1 MNDDSL
7 KHLEPEDFARTPF
20 WVWLL
25 VVIALVA
32 LAALSPALHLSAAI
46 QWAAVGVG
54 ATLLILIV
62 LSLSSRLKQARM
74 RIVDQSAHVMPAEE
88 PLTGSNALA
97 ANTVVSTASAGLSEM
112 QSELERLRNAERE
125 LLAAKQNAEA
135 AMMAK
140 GEFLATMSHEI
151 RTPLN
156 GIIPL
161 LDLVMSTKLAPDQRE
176 YISTAFSS
184 AKQLLSIVDDILDFS
199 KLDAQKLELETVGLN
214 LKDIVDN
221 VTRLMT
227 KNAESKGLKFS
238 AVIDANVRLAGRG
251 DPTRLRQVLTNL
263 VSNSIKFTERG
274 SVAVQVSKRNET
286 RTHTELLFVVKDSGI
301 GISPEAQ
308 LKLFKEFSQADT
320 STTRTFGGTGLGLSI
335 CKRIVELMG
344 GQIGVKS
351 EVGKGSIFWFTVPL
365 SKAMGDVTPARSD
378 VEGARAMIVSG
389 DQVMQGRLQKLLT
402 GWNIQAVQNNVAADV
417 VNKIKTT
424 STGSFAFDFILLDFG
439 SMRAT
444 ALAILRQLMR
454 DTKLES
460 LRVVCISGD
469 DQLPDEVRLAS
480 HSAVIQRNFAD
491 LELRNLLQSLLESPQ
506 IPESTPPLNAEASSS
521 PNGSV
526 GNLVSSERANTSVG
540 GHVLL
545 VEDNPVNR
553 QVAQRLLTLIGVSF
567 ETAENGK
574 EGVDKAATGAFDA
587 VLMDCQ
593 MPIMDG
599 YTSTRA
605 MRKLQADGQLGALPI
620 IAMTANAMVGD
631 REKCL
636 SCGMDDYMSKPL
648 NRAMIE
654 QMLRKWLPPGATSKT
669 QPGSAADAAMVSAK
683 PAPTLPLPVRAQGSA
698 IDLNVVRDL
707 MELMGSD
714 FHDLI
719 RVYLEDTPKNLTALD
734 SAARSNDIDALVAP
748 AHSLKS
754 TSANLGALLLAD
766 MAKRIEQGARSGD
779 LGEPVLL
786 VAQLQNE
793 YQRASSQLQQMLTSG

>member
-1 MNDDSL
+1 MTEHSEIPETEHDD
-7 KHLEPEDFARTPF
+7 PTTPV

-25 VVIALVA
+25 LLIV
-32 LAALSPALHLSAAI
+32 LAALGSLAAPL
-46 QWAAVGVG
+46 QLAMPLRWAILAG
-54 ATLLILIV
+54 AGLGTLLIV
-62 LSLSSRLKQARM
+62 LGLRAQIGKARRTLADNRLTPSPRS
-74 RIVDQSAHVMPAEE
+74 V
-88 PLTGSNALA
+88 
-97 ANTVVSTASAGLSEM
+97 TASMSMTQLQRQNSGQADLHG
-112 QSELERLRNAERE
+112 ELERLRNAERE
-125 LLAAKQNAEA
+125 LMAAKQAAEA

-199 KLDAQKLELETVGLN
+199 KLDANKLELENVGLN

-221 VTRLMT
+221 VTRLMS
-227 KNAESKGLKFS
+227 KNAEGKGLRFS
-238 AVIDANVRLAGRG
+238 AVIDPNVRLAGRG

-286 RTHTELLFVVKDSGI
+286 RTHTELLFVVKDTGI

-308 LKLFKEFSQADT
+308 AKLFREFSQADT

-335 CKRIVELMG
+335 CKRIIELMG

-351 EVGKGSIFWFTVPL
+351 EPGKGSAFWFTVPL
-365 SKAMGDVTPARSD
+365 GKAVGDVAPGRSD
-378 VEGARAMIVSG
+378 VEGARAMVVSG
-389 DQVMQGRLQKLLT
+389 DQNMLRRLSGLLNN
-402 GWNIQAVQNNVAADV
+402 WSVQSVQNNVAADV
-417 VNKIKTT
+417 ISKIK
-424 STGSFAFDFILLDFG
+424 STGGGSFAFDFLLLDFG

-444 ALAILRQLMR
+444 TLAILRGVLR
-454 DTKLES
+454 ESSLES
-460 LRVVCISGD
+460 LRIICISGD
-469 DQLPDEVRLAS
+469 DQLPDEVRMAPQS
-480 HSAVIQRNFAD
+480 SIVQRNFAD
-491 LELRNLLQSLLESPQ
+491 MELRSAMQGLLEAPRMAE
-506 IPESTPPLNAEASSS
+506 PTPLLNAPAEHASGVSES
-521 PNGSV
+521 G
-526 GNLVSSERANTSVG
+526 LVSSERASTSVG

-574 EGVDKAATGAFDA
+574 EGVDKASTGEFDA

-599 YTSTRA
+599 YSATRGI
-605 MRKLQADGQLGALPI
+605 RKLQVDGSLGKLAI

-648 NRAMIE
+648 NRSMIE
-654 QMLRKWLPPGATSKT
+654 QMLRKWLPPGAMSKASSV
-669 QPGSAADAAMVSAK
+669 PV
-683 PAPTLPLPVRAQGSA
+683 PAPSTAPPRPVQPIAPTTRSEGSA

-707 MELMGSD
+707 MDLMGSD
-714 FHDLI
+714 FRDLVQ
-719 RVYLEDTPKNLTALD
+719 VYLEDTPKNLTALER
-734 SAARSNDIDALVAP
+734 AAKTNDIDALVAP
-748 AHSLKS
+748 AHSMKS

-779 LGEPVLL
+779 IGEPLLL

-793 YQRASSQLQQMLTSG
+793 FQRVSTQLKQMTGA

>member
-1 MNDDSL
+1 MT
-7 KHLEPEDFARTPF
+7 EPARSTSETQDLPRTP
-20 WVWLL
+20 LL
-25 VVIALVA
+25 LWPLFLIALAAV
-32 LAALSPALHLSAAI
+32 AALSPRLNLSTTLQWVAVGTASVSILVIVILLISRLRAARNVIVEMALSAPEPVVIA
-46 QWAAVGVG
+46 QTMTPSAA
-54 ATLLILIV
+54 AK
-62 LSLSSRLKQARM
+62 S
-74 RIVDQSAHVMPAEE
+74 MPANLPE
-88 PLTGSNALA
+88 L
-97 ANTVVSTASAGLSEM
+97 

-125 LLAAKQNAEA
+125 LIAAKHAAEA

-176 YISTAFSS
+176 YVSTAFSS

-199 KLDAQKLELETVGLN
+199 KLDANKLELENVGLN

-227 KNAESKGLKFS
+227 KSAESKGLKFS

-274 SVAVQVSKRNET
+274 SVLVQVSKRNET
-286 RTHTELLFVVKDSGI
+286 RTHTELLFAIKDSGI

-308 LKLFKEFSQADT
+308 GKLFKEFSQADT

-365 SKAMGDVTPARSD
+365 GKAVGDVTPGRSEI
-378 VEGARAMIVSG
+378 EGSRALIVSG
-389 DQVMQGRLQKLLT
+389 DQVMQRRLNNLLNN
-402 GWNIQAVQNNVAADV
+402 WSMQAVQNNAAAEV
-417 VNKIKTT
+417 MNKLKTT
-424 STGSFAFDFILLDFG
+424 STGSFAFDFLVLDFG

-444 ALAILRQLMR
+444 ALAILRGVLR
-454 DTKLES
+454 DTSLAS
-460 LRVVCISGD
+460 LRIVCISGD
-469 DQLPDEVRLAS
+469 DQLPDEVRQAPQS
-480 HSAVIQRNFAD
+480 SIVQRNFAD
-491 LELRNLLQSLLESPQ
+491 MELRSSLLGLLA
-506 IPESTPPLNAEASSS
+506 TPRAAEATPMLSS
-521 PNGSV
+521 PETHAPAESATT
-526 GNLVSSERANTSVG
+526 LVSAERASTSVG

-574 EGVDKAATGAFDA
+574 EGVDKAASGQFDA

-599 YTSTRA
+599 YAATRA
-605 MRKLQADGQLGALPI
+605 MRKLQVDGQLGKLPI
-620 IAMTANAMVGD
+620 VAMTANAMVGD

-654 QMLRKWLPPGATSKT
+654 QMLRKWLPPGATSRA
-669 QPGSAADAAMVSAK
+669 SATPP
-683 PAPTLPLPVRAQGSA
+683 PAPATPQRTLQPIAPSGRSEGAA
-698 IDLNVVRDL
+698 IDMNVVRDL
-707 MELMGSD
+707 MDLMGSD

-719 RVYLEDTPKNLTALD
+719 RVYLEDTPKNLSALER
-734 SAARSNDIDALVAP
+734 AARTNDIDALVAP

-779 LGEPVLL
+779 LGEPVLM

-793 YQRASSQLQQMLTSG
+793 YQRASTQLKQMLTA

>member
-1 MNDDSL
+1 MT
-7 KHLEPEDFARTPF
+7 EPATSTPENQELPRTPI
-20 WVWLL
+20 WLWPL
-25 VVIALVA
+25 LLIALAA
-32 LAALSPALHLSAAI
+32 LAALSPALHLSAALR
-46 QWAAVGVG
+46 WAAVGAG
-54 ATLLILIV
+54 AACALLIVIV
-62 LSLSSRLKQARM
+62 LSGRIRAARSQL
-74 RIVDQSAHVMPAEE
+74 VDQAAYSTPNQPAMVAPITTPSAKPA
-88 PLTGSNALA
+88 AA
-97 ANTVVSTASAGLSEM
+97 ANLPELH
-112 QSELERLRNAERE
+112 SELERLRNAERE
-125 LLAAKQNAEA
+125 LIAAKQSAEA

-199 KLDAQKLELETVGLN
+199 KLDANKLELENVGLN
-214 LKDIVDN
+214 LKEIVDN
-221 VTRLMT
+221 VTRLMS
-227 KNAESKGLKFS
+227 KSAEGKGLKFS
-238 AVIDANVRLAGRG
+238 AVIDPNVRLAGRG

-274 SVAVQVSKRNET
+274 SVTVQVSKRNET
-286 RTHTELLFVVKDSGI
+286 RTHTELLFAVKDTGI
-301 GISPEAQ
+301 GISPESQA
-308 LKLFKEFSQADT
+308 KLFKEFSQADT

-351 EVGKGSIFWFTVPL
+351 EVGKGSIFWFTLPL
-365 SKAMGDVTPARSD
+365 GKAFGDVAPGRSEI
-378 VEGARAMIVSG
+378 EGARALVVSG
-389 DQVMQGRLQKLLT
+389 DQAMQRRLNTLLNT
-402 GWNIQAVQNNVAADV
+402 WSMQAVQNNVAAEV
-417 VNKIKTT
+417 MSKLKTT
-424 STGSFAFDFILLDFG
+424 STGSFAFDFLLLDFG

-444 ALAILRQLMR
+444 ALAILRGVLR
-454 DTKLES
+454 DTSMES
-460 LRVVCISGD
+460 LRIVCISGD
-469 DQLPDEVRLAS
+469 DQLPDEVRLAPQ
-480 HSAVIQRNFAD
+480 SAIVQRNFAD
-491 LELRNLLQSLLESPQ
+491 AELRTSLFGLLEAPRAPEPTPMLQSGDAHALPATS
-506 IPESTPPLNAEASSS
+506 
-521 PNGSV
+521 
-526 GNLVSSERANTSVG
+526 LVSSERASTAVG

-574 EGVDKAATGAFDA
+574 EGVEKAASGQFDA

-599 YTSTRA
+599 YAATRA
-605 MRKLQADGQLGALPI
+605 MRKLQADGQLGKLPI

-654 QMLRKWLPPGATSKT
+654 QMLRKWLPPGATSRA
-669 QPGSAADAAMVSAK
+669 SAMPPPATT
-683 PAPTLPLPVRAQGSA
+683 PAPRSLQPIAPSARSEGAA
-698 IDLNVVRDL
+698 IDMNVVRDL
-707 MELMGSD
+707 MDLMGSD

-719 RVYLEDTPKNLTALD
+719 RVYLEDTPKNLSALER
-734 SAARSNDIDALVAP
+734 AARTNDIDALVAP

-779 LGEPVLL
+779 LGEPVLM

-793 YQRASSQLQQMLTSG
+793 YQRASTQLKQMLTA

>member
-1 MNDDSL
+1 MIDQPQSPEVHHDD
-7 KHLEPEDFARTPF
+7 PGTPA

-25 VVIALVA
+25 LLIALAAIALVVA
-32 LAALSPALHLSAAI
+32 PVQLAAPVRWASAGVAGLAALI
-46 QWAAVGVG
+46 
-54 ATLLILIV
+54 IV
-62 LSLSSRLKQARM
+62 LTLRGQIDKAR
-74 RIVDQSAHVMPAEE
+74 R
-88 PLTGSNALA
+88 ALA
-97 ANTVVSTASAGLSEM
+97 DIRLTPVSRPPQTPAAAAGASRQNAGMPEL
-112 QSELERLRNAERE
+112 QGELERLRNAERE
-125 LLAAKQNAEA
+125 LMAAKQAAEA

-176 YISTAFSS
+176 YVSTAFSS

-199 KLDAQKLELETVGLN
+199 KLDANKLELENVGLN

-221 VTRLMT
+221 VTRLMS
-227 KNAESKGLKFS
+227 KNAEGKGLRFS
-238 AVIDANVRLAGRG
+238 AVIDPNVRLAGRG

-274 SVAVQVSKRNET
+274 SVTVQVSKRNET
-286 RTHTELLFVVKDSGI
+286 RTHTELLFVVKDTGI
-301 GISPEAQ
+301 GISAEAQ
-308 LKLFKEFSQADT
+308 GKLFREFSQADT

-335 CKRIVELMG
+335 CKRIIELMG

-351 EVGKGSIFWFTVPL
+351 EIGKGSAFWFTVPL
-365 SKAMGDVTPARSD
+365 GKAVGDVAPGRSD
-378 VEGARAMIVSG
+378 VEGARALVVTG
-389 DQVMQGRLQKLLT
+389 DQNMQRRLSGLLNS
-402 GWNIQAVQNNVAADV
+402 WSVQSVQNNVAADV
-417 VNKIKTT
+417 INKLKTT
-424 STGSFAFDFILLDFG
+424 GGGSFAFDFLLLDFG

-444 ALAILRQLMR
+444 ALAILRGVLR
-454 DTKLES
+454 ESTLES
-460 LRVVCISGD
+460 LRIVCISGD
-469 DQLPDEVRLAS
+469 DQLPDEVRMAPQS
-480 HSAVIQRNFAD
+480 SIVQRNFAD
-491 LELRNLLQSLLESPQ
+491 MELRSAMQGLLDAPRMAEP
-506 IPESTPPLNAEASSS
+506 TPMLNAPPEH
-521 PNGSV
+521 GSGV
-526 GNLVSSERANTSVG
+526 SESGLVSSERASTSVG

-553 QVAQRLLTLIGVSF
+553 QVAQRLLTLIGLSF

-574 EGVDKAATGAFDA
+574 EGVDMASTGAFDA

-593 MPIMDG
+593 MPVMDG
-599 YTSTRA
+599 YTATRTI
-605 MRKLQADGQLGALPI
+605 RKLQADGSLGKLPI

-648 NRAMIE
+648 NRSMIE
-654 QMLRKWLPPGATSKT
+654 QMLRKWLPPGATSKA
-669 QPGSAADAAMVSAK
+669 SATPT
-683 PAPTLPLPVRAQGSA
+683 PAPGAAAPRPVQPVAPTSRSEGAA

-707 MELMGSD
+707 MDLMGSD
-714 FHDLI
+714 FRDLVQ
-719 RVYLEDTPKNLTALD
+719 VYLEDTPKNLSALER
-734 SAARSNDIDALVAP
+734 AAKTNDIDALVAP
-748 AHSLKS
+748 AHSMKS

-779 LGEPVLL
+779 IGEPLLL

-793 YQRASSQLQQMLTSG
+793 FQRVSTQLKQMTGA

>member
-1 MNDDSL
+1 MTDPASSTSETQDL
-7 KHLEPEDFARTPF
+7 PRTP
-20 WVWLL
+20 LL
-25 VVIALVA
+25 LWPLFLIALAAV
-32 LAALSPALHLSAAI
+32 AALSPRLNLSAPL
-46 QWAAVGVG
+46 QWVAVGSAGVSIV
-54 ATLLILIV
+54 AIVILLIRRLRAARNVIV
-62 LSLSSRLKQARM
+62 EMALSA
-74 RIVDQSAHVMPAEE
+74 PAPVVIAQTMTPRE
-88 PLTGSNALA
+88 A
-97 ANTVVSTASAGLSEM
+97 AKTTPANLPEL

-125 LLAAKQNAEA
+125 LIAAKQSAEA

-199 KLDAQKLELETVGLN
+199 KLDANKLELENVGLN

-227 KNAESKGLKFS
+227 KSAEGKGLKFS

-274 SVAVQVSKRNET
+274 SVLVQVSKRNET
-286 RTHTELLFVVKDSGI
+286 RTHTELLFAVKDSGI

-308 LKLFKEFSQADT
+308 SKLFKEFSQADT

-365 SKAMGDVTPARSD
+365 GKAVGDVTPGRSEI
-378 VEGARAMIVSG
+378 EGSRALIVSG
-389 DQVMQGRLQKLLT
+389 DQVMQRRLNNLLN
-402 GWNIQAVQNNVAADV
+402 GWSMQAVQNNAAAEV
-417 VNKIKTT
+417 MSKLKTT
-424 STGSFAFDFILLDFG
+424 STGSFAFDFLLLDFG

-444 ALAILRQLMR
+444 ALAILRGVLR
-454 DTKLES
+454 DTSLAS

-469 DQLPDEVRLAS
+469 DQLPDEVRLAPQAS
-480 HSAVIQRNFAD
+480 IVQRNFAD
-491 LELRNLLQSLLESPQ
+491 MELRSSLLGLLAAPRA
-506 IPESTPPLNAEASSS
+506 AEATPTLNS
-521 PNGSV
+521 PETPAPTEAATT
-526 GNLVSSERANTSVG
+526 LVSAERASTSVG

-574 EGVDKAATGAFDA
+574 EGVDKAASGQFDA

-599 YTSTRA
+599 YAATRA
-605 MRKLQADGQLGALPI
+605 MRKLQADGQLGKLPI
-620 IAMTANAMVGD
+620 VAMTANAMVGD

-654 QMLRKWLPPGATSKT
+654 QMLRKWLPPGATSRA
-669 QPGSAADAAMVSAK
+669 SATPP
-683 PAPTLPLPVRAQGSA
+683 PAPATPQRILQPIAPSGRSEGAA
-698 IDLNVVRDL
+698 IDMNVVRDL
-707 MELMGSD
+707 MDLMGSD

-719 RVYLEDTPKNLTALD
+719 RVYLEDTPKNLSALER
-734 SAARSNDIDALVAP
+734 AARTNDVDALVAP

-779 LGEPVLL
+779 LGEPVLM

-793 YQRASSQLQQMLTSG
+793 YQRASTQLKQMLST

>member
-1 MNDDSL
+1 MTDSNPATSETDL
-7 KHLEPEDFARTPF
+7 PRTPF
-20 WVWLL
+20 WLWPIVLL
-25 VVIALVA
+25 ALAA
-32 LAALSPALHLSAAI
+32 LAALSPALQLSAMMH
-46 QWAAVGVG
+46 WAAVAV
-54 ATLLILIV
+54 ASLCVLVVTLALGGQVRKARRLIAEQ
-62 LSLSSRLKQARM
+62 RL
-74 RIVDQSAHVMPAEE
+74 
-88 PLTGSNALA
+88 
-97 ANTVVSTASAGLSEM
+97 TASMLTAPPPRSFAPPPAKPASAPNLPELH
-112 QSELERLRNAERE
+112 SELERLRNAERE
-125 LLAAKQNAEA
+125 LIAAKHAAEA

-161 LDLVMSTKLAPDQRE
+161 LDLVMSTNLAPDQRE
-176 YISTAFSS
+176 YISTAFGS

-199 KLDAQKLELETVGLN
+199 KLDANKLELENVGLN
-214 LKDIVDN
+214 LKDIVDS

-227 KNAESKGLKFS
+227 KNAESKGIKFS
-238 AVIDANVRLAGRG
+238 AVIDPNVRIVGRG

-274 SVAVQVSKRNET
+274 SVTVQVSKRHET
-286 RTHTELLFVVKDSGI
+286 RTHAELLFAVKDTGI
-301 GISPEAQ
+301 GISPESQ
-308 LKLFKEFSQADT
+308 SKLFKEFSQADT

-351 EVGKGSIFWFTVPL
+351 ELGKGSIFWFTVPL
-365 SKAMGDVTPARSD
+365 GKALGDVAPGRSEI
-378 VEGARAMIVSG
+378 EGARALIVSG
-389 DQVMQGRLQKLLT
+389 DQAMQRRLGGLLN
-402 GWNIQAVQNNVAADV
+402 GWSVQSVQNNVAADV
-417 VNKIKTT
+417 VNKLKT
-424 STGSFAFDFILLDFG
+424 SSGGSFAIDFLLLDFG

-444 ALAILRQLMR
+444 ALAILRGVLR
-454 DTKLES
+454 ESSLEAI
-460 LRVVCISGD
+460 RIVCISGD
-469 DQLPDEVRLAS
+469 DQLPEEVRLAAQS
-480 HSAVIQRNFAD
+480 SIISRNFAD
-491 LELRNLLQSLLESPQ
+491 MELRSTMQGLLAAPR
-506 IPESTPPLNAEASSS
+506 IPEPAPLLNSGDSNTLPQHSSTS
-521 PNGSV
+521 P
-526 GNLVSSERANTSVG
+526 LVSAERANTGVG

-599 YTSTRA
+599 YTATRA
-605 MRKLQADGQLGALPI
+605 MRKLQADGLLGKLPI

-648 NRAMIE
+648 NRTMIE
-654 QMLRKWLPPGATSKT
+654 QMLRKWLPPGATSKA
-669 QPGSAADAAMVSAK
+669 SAT
-683 PAPTLPLPVRAQGSA
+683 PAPATATAPRPLPTIAPSTRSEGAA
-698 IDLNVVRDL
+698 IDMNVVRDL
-707 MELMGSD
+707 MDLMGSD

-719 RVYLEDTPKNLTALD
+719 RVYLEDTPKNLSALERG
-734 SAARSNDIDALVAP
+734 AKSNDIDALVAP

-766 MAKRIEQGARSGD
+766 MAKRIEQGARTGD
-779 LGEPVLL
+779 IGEPVLM

-793 YQRASSQLQQMLTSG
+793 YQRASAQLRQMLTG

>member
-1 MNDDSL
+1 MTDQASKTSQTPDL
-7 KHLEPEDFARTPF
+7 PRTPI
-20 WVWLL
+20 WLWPL
-25 VVIALVA
+25 VLIAIAA
-32 LAALSPALHLSAAI
+32 LAALSPQIALSPERR
-46 QWAAVGVG
+46 WVAV
-54 ATLLILIV
+54 AT
-62 LSLSSRLKQARM
+62 
-74 RIVDQSAHVMPAEE
+74 
-88 PLTGSNALA
+88 
-97 ANTVVSTASAGLSEM
+97 AGLCLALIIVVLIGRLRAASRTIVELELFTPATPTSTL
-112 QSELERLRNAERE
+112 QTTSASNQPISAVNLAELQTELERLRIAERE
-125 LLAAKQNAEA
+125 LIAAKQAAEA

-184 AKQLLSIVDDILDFS
+184 AHQLLSIVDDILDFS
-199 KLDAQKLELETVGLN
+199 KLDANKLELENVGLN

-227 KNAESKGLKFS
+227 KNAEAKGLKFS
-238 AVIDANVRLAGRG
+238 AVIDPNVRLAGRG

-274 SVAVQVSKRNET
+274 SVMVQVSKRSET
-286 RTHTELLFVVKDSGI
+286 RTHTELLFAIKDTGI
-301 GISPEAQ
+301 GISLESQ
-308 LKLFKEFSQADT
+308 SKLFKEFSQADT

-351 EVGKGSIFWFTVPL
+351 ESGRGSIFWFTLPL
-365 SKAMGDVTPARSD
+365 GKAVGDVAPSRSD
-378 VEGARAMIVSG
+378 IEGSRALVVSG
-389 DQVMQGRLQKLLT
+389 DQAMQRRLSTLLN
-402 GWNIQAVQNNVAADV
+402 GWNVQAIQNNVAADV
-417 VNKIKTT
+417 MAKIKAA
-424 STGSFAFDFILLDFG
+424 SAGSFAIDFLLLDFG

-444 ALAILRQLMR
+444 ALAILRGVLR
-454 DTKLES
+454 DTSLES
-460 LRVVCISGD
+460 LRIICISGD
-469 DQLPDEVRLAS
+469 DQPPDEVRLAAQ
-480 HSAVIQRNFAD
+480 SATVQRKFAD
-491 LELRNLLQSLLESPQ
+491 LELRAVMQSLLEAPRA
-506 IPESTPPLNAEASSS
+506 AEPAPMLGSGDSHSS
-521 PNGSV
+521 PATAT
-526 GNLVSSERANTSVG
+526 NLVSAERATTTVG

-574 EGVDKAATGAFDA
+574 VGVDKAATGQFDA

-593 MPIMDG
+593 MPVMDG
-599 YTSTRA
+599 YTATRA
-605 MRKLQADGQLGALPI
+605 IRKLQADGQLAKLPI

-654 QMLRKWLPPGATSKT
+654 QMLRKWLPPGGFSRVTAAATPNPATSVSQRPL
-669 QPGSAADAAMVSAK
+669 QPI
-683 PAPTLPLPVRAQGSA
+683 APSLRSEGSA
-698 IDLNVVRDL
+698 IDMTVVRDL
-707 MELMGSD
+707 MDLMGSD

-719 RVYLEDTPKNLTALD
+719 RVYLEDAPNNLSALER
-734 SAARSNDIDALVAP
+734 AAKTNDIDALVAP

-754 TSANLGALLLAD
+754 TSANLGALLLGD

-779 LGEPVLL
+779 LGDSVLM

-793 YQRASSQLQQMLTSG
+793 YQRAAAQLRQMLGSP

>member
-1 MNDDSL
+1 MTDHTSTSSATTDS
-7 KHLEPEDFARTPF
+7 PGTPA
-20 WVWLL
+20 WIWPLL
-25 VVIALVA
+25 LIVLVA
-32 LAALSPALHLSAAI
+32 IAALAPMLQLSMALRWAAVAVAAIGVAAIVIGLRAQIGKAQRALADFALSPAPAI
-46 QWAAVGVG
+46 VT
-54 ATLLILIV
+54 AT
-62 LSLSSRLKQARM
+62 
-74 RIVDQSAHVMPAEE
+74 
-88 PLTGSNALA
+88 
-97 ANTVVSTASAGLSEM
+97 TASKPVAGLPEL

-125 LLAAKQNAEA
+125 LIAAKQAAEA

-176 YISTAFSS
+176 YVSTAFSS

-199 KLDAQKLELETVGLN
+199 KLDANKLELENVGLN
-214 LKDIVDN
+214 LKDIVDS

-227 KNAESKGLKFS
+227 KSAEGKGLKFN
-238 AVIDANVRLAGRG
+238 AVIDPNVRVAGRG

-263 VSNSIKFTERG
+263 VSNSIKFTDRG
-274 SVAVQVSKRNET
+274 GISVQVSKRNET
-286 RTHTELLFVVKDSGI
+286 RTHTELLFVVKDTGI
-301 GISPEAQ
+301 GISAEAQ
-308 LKLFKEFSQADT
+308 AKLFKEFSQADT

-351 EVGKGSIFWFTVPL
+351 ELGKGSIFWFTVPL
-365 SKAMGDVTPARSD
+365 GKALGDVTPGRSD
-378 VEGARAMIVSG
+378 IEGARALLVSG
-389 DQVMQGRLQKLLT
+389 DQNMQRRLTTLLNT
-402 GWNIQAVQNNVAADV
+402 WSVQSVQNNVAAEV
-417 VNKIKTT
+417 MNKLKTT
-424 STGSFAFDFILLDFG
+424 STGSFAFDFLILDFG

-444 ALAILRQLMR
+444 TLAILRGVLR
-454 DTKLES
+454 DTSLES
-460 LRVVCISGD
+460 IRIICISGD
-469 DQLPDEVRLAS
+469 DQLPDEVRMAAQS
-480 HSAVIQRNFAD
+480 SMVQRNFAD
-491 LELRNLLQSLLESPQ
+491 MELRSAMQGLLEAPRGADSTPMLNAAE
-506 IPESTPPLNAEASSS
+506 PSESTGASH
-521 PNGSV
+521 
-526 GNLVSSERANTSVG
+526 LVSSERVNISVG

-574 EGVDKAATGAFDA
+574 EGVDRAATGTFDA

-599 YTSTRA
+599 YTSTRTI
-605 MRKLQADGQLGALPI
+605 RKLQADGSLGKLPI

-648 NRAMIE
+648 NRSMIE
-654 QMLRKWLPPGATSKT
+654 QMLRKWLPPGASSKAMPAST
-669 QPGSAADAAMVSAK
+669 PAATAAPARPIQPI
-683 PAPTLPLPVRAQGSA
+683 APTQRSEGSA
-698 IDLNVVRDL
+698 IDMNVVRDL
-707 MELMGSD
+707 MDLMGSD
-714 FHDLI
+714 FNDLV

-734 SAARSNDIDALVAP
+734 RAAKTNDIDALVAP
-748 AHSLKS
+748 AHSMKS

-779 LGEPVLL
+779 IGEPVLL

-793 YQRASSQLQQMLTSG
+793 YQRAASQLKQMTGV

>member
-1 MNDDSL
+1 MTDHSEIPETEHDD
-7 KHLEPEDFARTPF
+7 PGTPI

-25 VVIALVA
+25 LLIV
-32 LAALSPALHLSAAI
+32 LAALGSLAAPLNLAMPLR
-46 QWAAVGVG
+46 WAVLAG
-54 ATLLILIV
+54 AGLGTLLIV
-62 LSLSSRLKQARM
+62 LGLRAQISKARRTLAEIRLTPSSRS
-74 RIVDQSAHVMPAEE
+74 V
-88 PLTGSNALA
+88 
-97 ANTVVSTASAGLSEM
+97 TASMSMTQIQRQNSG
-112 QSELERLRNAERE
+112 QSDLHGELERLRNAERE
-125 LLAAKQNAEA
+125 LMAAKQAAEA

-199 KLDAQKLELETVGLN
+199 KLDANKLELENVGLN

-221 VTRLMT
+221 VTRLMS
-227 KNAESKGLKFS
+227 KSAEGKGLRFS
-238 AVIDANVRLAGRG
+238 AVIDPNVRLAGRG

-274 SVAVQVSKRNET
+274 SVTVQVSKRNET
-286 RTHTELLFVVKDSGI
+286 RTHTELLFVVKDTGI

-308 LKLFKEFSQADT
+308 GKLFREFSQADT

-335 CKRIVELMG
+335 CKRIIELMG

-351 EVGKGSIFWFTVPL
+351 EPGKGSAFWFTVPL
-365 SKAMGDVTPARSD
+365 GKAVGDVAPGRSD
-378 VEGARAMIVSG
+378 VEGARAMVVSG
-389 DQVMQGRLQKLLT
+389 DQNMLRRLNGLLNN
-402 GWNIQAVQNNVAADV
+402 WSVQSVQNNVAADV
-417 VNKIKTT
+417 INKIKTT
-424 STGSFAFDFILLDFG
+424 GGGSFAFDFLLLDFG

-444 ALAILRQLMR
+444 TLAILRGVLR
-454 DTKLES
+454 ESSLES
-460 LRVVCISGD
+460 LRIICISGD
-469 DQLPDEVRLAS
+469 DQLPDEVRMAPQS
-480 HSAVIQRNFAD
+480 SIVQRNFAD
-491 LELRNLLQSLLESPQ
+491 MELRSAMQGLLDAPRMAEP
-506 IPESTPPLNAEASSS
+506 TPLLNAPAEHVSGVSES
-521 PNGSV
+521 G
-526 GNLVSSERANTSVG
+526 LVSSERATTSVG

-574 EGVDKAATGAFDA
+574 EGVDKASTGEFDA

-599 YTSTRA
+599 YSATRGI
-605 MRKLQADGQLGALPI
+605 RKLQVDGSLGKLAI

-648 NRAMIE
+648 NRSMIE
-654 QMLRKWLPPGATSKT
+654 QMLRKWLPPGAMSKASSVPVPATST
-669 QPGSAADAAMVSAK
+669 AASRPVQPI
-683 PAPTLPLPVRAQGSA
+683 APTTRSEGSA

-707 MELMGSD
+707 MDLMGSD
-714 FHDLI
+714 FRDLVQ
-719 RVYLEDTPKNLTALD
+719 VYLEDTPKNLTALER
-734 SAARSNDIDALVAP
+734 AAKTNDIDALVAP
-748 AHSLKS
+748 AHSMKS

-779 LGEPVLL
+779 IGEPLLL

-793 YQRASSQLQQMLTSG
+793 FQRVSTQLKQMTGA